1 MKLINPIKYYKQL
14 HHSKQRNIVGF
25 LFVLPW
31 VIGFFL
37 IFIRPLIY
45 TVIYSFQEIKLV
57 QGGLSKSWVMFE
69 NFNYIFRVVPNF
81 QRTFFT
87 SIQKTLIELPTIVI
101 FSMLIAVLLNTNFK
115 FRGVARTIFFLP
127 IIFGLDIYTKFQ
139 TGSSLTEIGVEQVGS
154 SNFLNV
160 SEFFTFLNNAGIP
173 SGITMFI
180 GNSINQVFEI
190 ISYSAVQILI
200 FLSGL
205 QSISST
211 LYEVAWIEG
220 ATKYET
226 FWKVTI
232 PMISPIIVTVSVY
245 TIVESMYRS
254 AVLEAAR
261 EMAFTTGNYGA
272 SAAISVCYIISIVII
287 LGILIK
293 LLSKVVFYYE

>member
-1 MKLINPIKYYKQL
+1 MKIINPIKYYKQL

-37 IFIRPLIY
+37 VFIQPLIY
-45 TVIYSFQEIKLV
+45 TIVYSFQEIKLV
-57 QGGLSKSWVMFE
+57 QGGLSKAWIGFD
-69 NFNYIFRVVPNF
+69 NFNYIFRVVPDF
-81 QRTFFT
+81 QRVLFT
-87 SIQKTLIELPTIVI
+87 SIQKTLVELPTIVI
-101 FSMLIAVLLNTNFK
+101 ASMLIAVLLNTNFK
-115 FRGVARTIFFLP
+115 FRGIARTVFFLP

-139 TGSSLTEIGVEQVGS
+139 TGTSLTEVGMDQAT

-160 SEFFTFLNNAGIP
+160 NEIFTFLNNVGIP
-173 SGITMFI
+173 DGITMFI

-190 ISYSAVQILI
+190 ISFSAVQILI

-205 QSISST
+205 QSINST
-211 LYEVAWIEG
+211 LYEVAAIEG

-232 PMISPIIVTVSVY
+232 PMISPIVLTVSVY

-254 AVLEAAR
+254 KVLEVAR

-272 SAAISVCYIISIVII
+272 SAAISICYILSILII
-287 LGILIK
+287 LVVLIK
-293 LLSKVVFYYE
+293 LLSKVVFYHE

>member
-1 MKLINPIKYYKQL
+1 MNPVRYYKQL
-14 HHSKQRNIVGF
+14 HHSKQRNFVGF

-31 VIGFFL
+31 IIGFFL

-45 TVIYSFQEIKLV
+45 TVIYSFQEITLV
-57 QGGLSKSWVMFE
+57 QGGLSKAWVMFD
-69 NFNYIFRVVPNF
+69 NFNYIFRVVPDF
-81 QRTFFT
+81 QQTFFT

-101 FSMLIAVLLNTNFK
+101 FSMLLAILLNTNFK
-115 FRGVARTIFFLP
+115 CRGLARTVFFLP
-127 IIFGLDIYTKFQ
+127 IIFGLDIYVKFQ
-139 TGSSLTEIGVEQVGS
+139 TGSSLTEMGMDESSS

-160 SEFFTFLNNAGIP
+160 TAIFGFLNNAGIP
-173 SGITMFI
+173 AGITGFI
-180 GNSINQVFEI
+180 GNTINEVFEI
-190 ISYSAVQILI
+190 VSYSAVQILI

-205 QSISST
+205 QSINST
-211 LYEVAWIEG
+211 LYEVASIEG

-232 PMISPIIVTVSVY
+232 PMISPTVVTVAVY

-254 AVLEAAR
+254 EVLEAAR

-272 SAAISVCYIISIVII
+272 SAAISVCYILSIVVI
-287 LGILIK
+287 LGVLLK

>member
-69 NFNYIFRVVPNF
+69 NFNYIFRVVPDF

-115 FRGVARTIFFLP
+115 FRGVARTIFF
-127 IIFGLDIYTKFQ
+127 
-139 TGSSLTEIGVEQVGS
+139 
-154 SNFLNV
+154 
-160 SEFFTFLNNAGIP
+160 
-173 SGITMFI
+173 
-180 GNSINQVFEI
+180 
-190 ISYSAVQILI
+190 
-200 FLSGL
+200 
-205 QSISST
+205 
-211 LYEVAWIEG
+211 
-220 ATKYET
+220 
-226 FWKVTI
+226 
-232 PMISPIIVTVSVY
+232 
-245 TIVESMYRS
+245 
-254 AVLEAAR
+254 
-261 EMAFTTGNYGA
+261 
-272 SAAISVCYIISIVII
+272 
-287 LGILIK
+287 
-293 LLSKVVFYYE
+293 